1 MAQNKALVSA
11 LKEYALPLKTTE
23 PLQPMDELHFLKDYL
38 KDKSVISLGEATHGT
53 KEFFQM
59 KHRILRYLVEEMGY
73 RVFVMEANQPECMAI
88 NDYIMYGKGDPAKA
102 LMGIYF
108 WTWNTNEVLDIIKWM
123 KNYNIDKADADKV
136 KFYGCDMQTAKV
148 AAELV
153 AKELDRLQIDYNRFQ
168 YLLDTLS
175 KSETKLYLR
184 DSTELVRLQH
194 QATELYEY
202 VDEYKAA
209 FISKTDTRV
218 FEQHR
223 QHIAILLQALTLRAY
238 DNSQYRDSC
247 MAINIKWISEHEH
260 TDKIAVWAHNGH
272 ISKTTI
278 YNGRS
283 GYQMGYWI
291 EQLFPNKYYAIGFDF
306 HEGGFRAMQDPTLSE
321 KRGEKRQVVNC
332 TIKKTVS
339 KSTDN
344 VYHKVNADI
353 FYLDYKK
360 ASEHPLIQTFLS
372 SPINTKI
379 IGAIFEPKWEKSYYH
394 LITPKEYYDATIF
407 VNTTTAAVPTK
418 YYNDYVAKK
427 RQEAND

>member
-23 PLQPMDELHFLKDYL
+23 PMQPMDELHFLKDYL
-38 KDKSVISLGEATHGT
+38 KNKSVISLGEATHGT

-88 NDYIMYGKGDPAKA
+88 NDYIMYGKGDPAEA

-108 WTWNTNEVLDIIKWM
+108 WTWNTNEVLDMIKWM
-123 KNYNIDKADADKV
+123 RNYNIGKADADKV

-153 AKELDRLQIDYNRFQ
+153 VKELDRLQIDYNRFQ
-168 YLLDTLS
+168 NLLDTLS

-194 QATELYEY
+194 LARELYEY

-291 EQLFPNKYYAIGFDF
+291 EQLFPNQYYAIGFDF
-306 HEGGFRAMQDPTLSE
+306 HEGSFRAMQDPTLSE
-321 KRGEKRQVVNC
+321 QRGEKRQVVNC
-332 TIKKTVS
+332 TIKKTI
-339 KSTDN
+339 KNAIDN
-344 VYHKVNADI
+344 VYHKLDTDI

-372 SPINTKI
+372 TPINTKI
-379 IGAIFEPKWEKSYYH
+379 IGAIFEPKWQKSYYH

-427 RQEAND
+427 RKEAND